1 MSQDKWHLSRSVSVS
16 HLLTTAALIFGA
28 MIYITDIGKDI
39 AVLQAN
45 QNNMQM
51 QIIDM
56 QTDNKEMF
64 ARIDTK
70 LDRMIEI
77 IHSTQIR

>member
-16 HLLTTAALIFGA
+16 HLVTTAALIFGA
-28 MIYITDIGKDI
+28 LIYITDIGKDI

-45 QNNMQM
+45 QNNMQL

-64 ARIDTK
+64 ARIDNK

-77 IHSTQIR
+77 IHSTPIR

>member
-16 HLLTTAALIFGA
+16 HLVTTAALIFGA
-28 MIYITDIGKDI
+28 LIYITDIGKDI

-45 QNNMQM
+45 QNNIQL

-64 ARIDTK
+64 ARIDNK

-77 IHSTQIR
+77 IHNTTDR